1 MKSRNSGIHKGSWA
15 LLASRESK
23 ANGIPRKNPQHRTG
37 SLACCCFLPARGNRA
52 MAEPWLW
59 FRYAIQQPLTV
70 TQKGQRAGLSQEG
83 KRGFNKFGEERKGI
97 LEGRTD
103 QGPPI
108 INLPKLQPDPW
119 INSVILQGHWPLL
132 HYQYVTIQ
140 CKAMNNTLHLSG
152 LTLM

>member
-1 MKSRNSGIHKGSWA
+1 MKSRNSGIHKDSWA

-103 QGPPI
+103 R
-108 INLPKLQPDPW
+108 
-119 INSVILQGHWPLL
+119 V
-132 HYQYVTIQ
+132 
-140 CKAMNNTLHLSG
+140 HLSSIYQNYSQILG
-152 LTLM
+152 STLWYFRAIGHCYVISMWQYNARSWTTHCTWVASP